1 MKVLKF
7 LDKYFEEIIC
17 VVALAAMTVV
27 IFIQIIL
34 RLISPIVQL
43 PMAWTEEIGRYF
55 FIYAVYVGAAYAT
68 KRMAHQKVDVL
79 PLLVNDTGK
88 LIFNLISDVGLIVFA
103 AVMAIYGWQVVEQVA
118 FIFVRNAPATK
129 LNMGWAYGGPA
140 LGMTCCA
147 IRAFQNIFRHIAEY
161 KEKKKNSQPKSEGGE
176 A

>member
-103 AVMAIYGWQVVEQVA
+103 ADMAIYGWQVVEQVA
-118 FIFVRNAPATK
+118 FIFVQNAPATK
-129 LNMGWAYGGPA
+129 LNMGWA

-161 KEKKKNSQPKSEGGE
+161 KEKKKNSQPKPEGGE